1 MCANI
6 KIPYYYYMR
15 QYVLEIGR
23 EIGRKREIL
32 KREREREREIVSRE
46 RETNT
51 KERKRERERENV
63 LQNWSLRGFEVAS
76 SSSIWMD

>member
-1 MCANI
+1 MCTNI

-32 KREREREREIVSRE
+32 KRERERNSKQRE
-46 RETNT
+46 RQIL
-51 KERKRERERENV
+51 RRERERENV

>member
-32 KREREREREIVSRE
+32 KRERERERERNSKQRE
-46 RETNT
+46 RD
-51 KERKRERERENV
+51 KY
-63 LQNWSLRGFEVAS
+63 
-76 SSSIWMD
+76 

>member
-6 KIPYYYYMR
+6 KIPHYYFMR
-15 QYVLEIGR
+15 QCVLEIGR
-23 EIGRKREIL
+23 EIVRKREIL
-32 KREREREREIVSRE
+32 KREREREIVSRE
-46 RETNT
+46 RDKYEGE
-51 KERKRERERENV
+51 KERERENV

>member
-32 KREREREREIVSRE
+32 KRERERERNSKQRE
-46 RETNT
+46 RD
-51 KERKRERERENV
+51 KY
-63 LQNWSLRGFEVAS
+63 
-76 SSSIWMD
+76 